1 MARGKVLTLDEKI
14 EKAQQELERLQNL
27 KATEEIKKQ
36 IFSAVK
42 DCDDV
47 AKLNKVLKLLA
58 PQE

>member
-1 MARGKVLTLDEKI
+1 MTLDEKI

-36 IFSAVK
+36 IFAAVK
-42 DCDDV
+42 ECDDV